1 MTREEE
7 FLLLIRRRNVDIGM
21 YRKII
26 RENSGRRWPLIS
38 QGTDPPLI
46 ALKRNQTCQHLD
58 LRLPISRTVMLSNL
72 WYFIM
77 AAVAN

>member
-7 FLLLIRRRNVDIGM
+7 FLLLIRRNMDIGM

-26 RENSGRRWPLIS
+26 CENSGRRWPLIS

-46 ALKRNQTCQHLD
+46 ALKRNQTCQHPD
-58 LRLPISRTVMLSNL
+58 LRLPISRTVMLSSL

-77 AAVAN
+77 AALAN

>member
-1 MTREEE
+1 MTRV
-7 FLLLIRRRNVDIGM
+7 LIRRRNVDTGM

-26 RENSGRRWPLIS
+26 CENSGRRWPLTY

-46 ALKRNQTCQHLD
+46 ALKRNQACQHLD
-58 LRLPISRTVMLSNL
+58 LRLPVSRTVKLSSL

-77 AAVAN
+77 AALAN